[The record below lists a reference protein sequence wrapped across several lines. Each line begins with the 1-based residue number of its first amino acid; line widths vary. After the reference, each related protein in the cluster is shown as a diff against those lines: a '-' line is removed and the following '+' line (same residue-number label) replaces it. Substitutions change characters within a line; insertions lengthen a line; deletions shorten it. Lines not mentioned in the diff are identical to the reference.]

1 MNFTVFKLYF
11 KKTDKISDK
20 ETFYKKKN
28 KTKEEGSEEVEFKL
42 RPEGWVEMS
51 QLKDWRKNV

>member
-11 KKTDKISDK
+11 KKTNKISNK
-20 ETFYKKKN
+20 ELSYKK
-28 KTKEEGSEEVEFKL
+28 KEEGSEEVEFKL

-51 QLKDWRKNV
+51 QLKDWRKTV